1 MTFLNP
7 SFLFGLIAI
16 SIPIVLHFLNL
27 RKLKTV
33 EFSTLTF
40 LKELQKNKIKRI
52 KLKQLLL
59 LLIRILIIIFIV
71 LAFSR
76 PTLKNT
82 FTNSTANTSAVFI
95 IDNTFSMSLIN
106 EKGSL
111 LNQAKF
117 IAKNL
122 LNNFQAGDE
131 ITIIDIGE
139 LKFRNY
145 LPSKSLKDVQNQI
158 EEIEISD
165 VSNTLN
171 LALIEASKILYQSQN
186 LNKEVYVFSDM
197 QRSSLFNN
205 KEELSDYGK
214 IFSEYTRLYLFDL
227 SNDDYNNLGIVTFK
241 PDNQIF
247 QLNKEISFTANVK
260 NYSKEKSNNNV
271 VSLFINGKRSAQKNI
286 SLNANESK
294 EVILETTLQDSG
306 LVNFSVELEDDN
318 ILADNQF
325 HFSLEIK
332 NKISVLILTDNIND
346 SRFVKNALELNPNV
360 NLDELLLN
368 QIRALNF
375 KKYDLILI
383 IGTTNFENTPDFKN
397 YLDES
402 KNVVIFPSNNTNP
415 INLNTL
421 LKFFNL
427 KYQISEKGKSN
438 SEQVINEFGKVD
450 FNHPLL
456 KNIFVDAKKNKIE
469 SPSFYK
475 YLKINLS
482 NNEKQ
487 IIRFIDGSP
496 FLFEM
501 NFMKNKFIVFTSA
514 PNLSW
519 NDFPM
524 KSLFVPLLNKIVY
537 YMSMKG
543 KDEYI
548 ITGDEININLSNSN
562 SSIIKIVKPNNNNEF
577 INRDS
582 LQTKDKLNYKM
593 TNKKGTYK
601 IYSNEKL
608 IDYFD
613 ANINP
618 KESEQEKFTI
628 KEFEDYLNTIKY
640 NGKYFYINQKDDH
653 NKILYESRFGSELWK
668 YFLIIVLILL
678 ITESLIARNTK
689 KDLVSINEK

>member
-260 NYSKEKSNNNV
+260 NYSKEKSNN
-271 VSLFINGKRSAQKNI
+271 
-286 SLNANESK
+286 
-294 EVILETTLQDSG
+294 
-306 LVNFSVELEDDN
+306 
-318 ILADNQF
+318 
-325 HFSLEIK
+325 IK
-332 NKISVLILTDNIND
+332 
-346 SRFVKNALELNPNV
+346 
-360 NLDELLLN
+360 
-368 QIRALNF
+368 
-375 KKYDLILI
+375 
-383 IGTTNFENTPDFKN
+383 G
-397 YLDES
+397 
-402 KNVVIFPSNNTNP
+402 
-415 INLNTL
+415 
-421 LKFFNL
+421 
-427 KYQISEKGKSN
+427 
-438 SEQVINEFGKVD
+438 
-450 FNHPLL
+450 
-456 KNIFVDAKKNKIE
+456 
-469 SPSFYK
+469 
-475 YLKINLS
+475 
-482 NNEKQ
+482 
-487 IIRFIDGSP
+487 
-496 FLFEM
+496 
-501 NFMKNKFIVFTSA
+501 
-514 PNLSW
+514 
-519 NDFPM
+519 
-524 KSLFVPLLNKIVY
+524 
-537 YMSMKG
+537 
-543 KDEYI
+543 
-548 ITGDEININLSNSN
+548 
-562 SSIIKIVKPNNNNEF
+562 
-577 INRDS
+577 
-582 LQTKDKLNYKM
+582 
-593 TNKKGTYK
+593 
-601 IYSNEKL
+601 
-608 IDYFD
+608 
-613 ANINP
+613 
-618 KESEQEKFTI
+618 
-628 KEFEDYLNTIKY
+628 
-640 NGKYFYINQKDDH
+640 
-653 NKILYESRFGSELWK
+653 
-668 YFLIIVLILL
+668 
-678 ITESLIARNTK
+678 
-689 KDLVSINEK
+689 